1 MNTLSLPVKALFIDE
16 PFVDGDSPRTMRS
29 RFIWRVISGATD
41 ADLLLLKNDNYR
53 EQPVPRHDGYDRLYS
68 LSLDSAHQLL
78 PSGYHQ
84 LAKGQGKRFAGILDG
99 KRYQLIVMAGLRCLP
114 LAYLAGKTLPHSVIV
129 LDLERL
135 YLPELK
141 QQWQSRQDFDKLP
154 KLWDLLRRK
163 VLDKFLLRS
172 KIKYLIADPGFAK
185 DLKPHSPLPEQDYLL
200 LPLPFEEPG
209 DSSVPAPDMFPAAKF
224 ILFWGD
230 ASREPNLAAAK
241 DIAGNI
247 YPRISKIL
255 VEKDISII
263 LCGGEAYRNYCGGRI
278 THAPAENLDNLLSST
293 LFVLLPLL
301 EPDSEARIF
310 SCAQHRKA
318 LLCTGITLNSLP
330 LPEGTYYSGSDADAL
345 AATIHHLLRA
355 PRELEK
361 TGISLH
367 DHCQNTY
374 SPETLT
380 HTLLDTLKT
389 WMEADANQ

>member
-16 PFVDGDSPRTMRS
+16 PFVDEASLRAMRS
-29 RFIWRVISGATD
+29 RFIWRVLSSATD
-41 ADLLLLKNDNYR
+41 ADLLLLKSDKHR

-68 LSLDSAHQLL
+68 LSLDSSHQLL

-99 KRYQLIVMAGLRCLP
+99 KRYQLIVMASLRCLP

-129 LDLERL
+129 IDLERL

-141 QQWQSRQDFDKLP
+141 QQWQSRQDIDKLP
-154 KLWDLLRRK
+154 RLWDFLRQS
-163 VLDKFLLRS
+163 VLDRFLLRG
-172 KIKYLIADPGFAK
+172 KIKYFVSDPGLAK
-185 DLKPHSPLPEQDYLL
+185 DLKPHSPLSEQDYLP
-200 LPLPFEEPG
+200 LPLPFEEPET
-209 DSSVPAPDMFPAAKF
+209 SSVPDSATLPAAKF

-230 ASREPNLAAAK
+230 ASRQPNLAAAK
-241 DIAGNI
+241 LIAGDI
-247 YPRISKIL
+247 YPRISKKL
-255 VEKDISII
+255 VEKEISIV
-263 LCGGEAYRNYCGGRI
+263 LCGDDAYQNYCGGRI
-278 THAPAENLDNLLSST
+278 IHAPAEHLDALLSEA
-293 LFVLLPLL
+293 LFVLLPLS

-318 LLCTGITLNSLP
+318 LLCTDTALSSLP
-330 LPEGTYYSGSDADAL
+330 LPEGTHYSGSDPDSL
-345 AATIHHLLRA
+345 AATINHLLRA

-361 TGISLH
+361 TGIGLH

-380 HTLLDTLKT
+380 STLLDTLKT
-389 WMEADANQ
+389 WMAADAN